1 MMTIYD
7 LVALSCEV
15 KNHLDSSCWPPTFN
29 QMRHLLSHAICFVP
43 WPHPHYS
50 HPFPINW
57 YPLPLS
63 PQYIMEHKH
72 HTTTDRLGR
81 RRACL
86 VPLTVRTST
95 CSWRKTCRTLFCVF
109 FYFCGTQYLTVM
121 LQRFSHFYIE
131 LASSSSSPRH
141 SGKTSSQTSS
151 NGRPLD

>member
-95 CSWRKTCRTLFCVF
+95 CSWRKTCRTLFVF
-109 FYFCGTQYLTVM
+109 FLFLRNTISFCDAAQVFPLLHRT
-121 LQRFSHFYIE
+121 RFF
-131 LASSSSSPRH
+131 
-141 SGKTSSQTSS
+141 KFFSQAL
-151 NGRPLD
+151 REDFKPDLE